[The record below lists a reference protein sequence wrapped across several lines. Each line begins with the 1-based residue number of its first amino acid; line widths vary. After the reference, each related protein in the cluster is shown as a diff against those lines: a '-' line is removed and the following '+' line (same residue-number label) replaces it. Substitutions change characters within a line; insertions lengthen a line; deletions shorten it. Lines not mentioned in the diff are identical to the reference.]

1 MIVNSQLGSAKLTCP
16 QNVLRAYIRELDA
29 ASEVHGGSPPTVQGL
44 LEYEANMAPQSVRA
58 PRVPPKIPL
67 GDADRLEREKYD
79 PSMTTDRGVP
89 AGSQSGYTNGHRAP
103 SPEGSPTII
112 TTRDLI
118 FMTGLTHSMADMDI
132 NHHRPG
138 ANGLDAPN
146 SSASQMGTSPN
157 VSSYTPYEQS
167 MRAAPTSNPTP
178 RLAPD
183 RYGREIPIDAP
194 WTKMDRSL
202 VSSEVL
208 NRAGVRYEARPDF
221 VAVLGR
227 LSKEQVADFL
237 RQSAECRAA
246 RSGRHPRSTR
256 SPPRRSSP
264 PRHERQESKNS
275 RNNNDDDVLWDSDDT
290 VENDR
295 SADKGT
301 KSYPYIVSPPERPT
315 KASPRGS
322 TVKPKPILKNKNE
335 NHVHFAGTEPYEV
348 DPRASPPRSSRDGGK
363 RNYNSSSSSSRHNR
377 RRDDDS
383 DRDERRDRDRD
394 RRNTDRSTRKSSLG
408 ETIGAVG
415 IGGAAVSLLTVLA
428 QAAVGM

>member
-1 MIVNSQLGSAKLTCP
+1 
-16 QNVLRAYIRELDA
+16 
-29 ASEVHGGSPPTVQGL
+29 
-44 LEYEANMAPQSVRA
+44 MAPQSARP

-67 GDADRLEREKYD
+67 SDADRVERERYN
-79 PSMTTDRGVP
+79 PSVKMDRSLP
-89 AGSQSGYTNGHRAP
+89 SGSQPRHTNGHRSP

-118 FMTGLTHSMADMDI
+118 FMTGLTHSMADLDI

-138 ANGLDAPN
+138 ANGLDAPPA
-146 SSASQMGTSPN
+146 SSPQLGTSPN
-157 VSSYTPYEQS
+157 VSSYTPYEQT
-167 MRAAPTSNPTP
+167 MRAPTSQPTP

-202 VSSEVL
+202 ISSEVL

-227 LSKEQVADFL
+227 LSNDQVSDFL

-246 RSGRHPRSTR
+246 RNGRQIRSPR

-264 PRHERQESKNS
+264 PRQERQEPKNS
-275 RNNNDDDVLWDSDDT
+275 HDKDDDDVLWDSDDT

-322 TVKPKPILKNKNE
+322 TTVKPKPILKNKNE

-348 DPRASPPRSSRDGGK
+348 DPRASPPRSSRDGGSR
-363 RNYNSSSSSSRHNR
+363 RNYTSSSSSSRHGR
-377 RRDDDS
+377 RREDD

-394 RRNTDRSTRKSSLG
+394 RDRRNGDRNIRKSSLG

-428 QAAVGM
+428 QAAVGI